1 MILQKYSEIEKVL
14 QTKDAVLAKVITSN
28 GAKIQPH
35 PSVDIYLDLMNS
47 IVSQQLSVKVARVI
61 WKRFLDLFQN
71 LFPDPEAVLSFEIA
85 ELRKVGLSNSKAN
98 YLQNVAE
105 FSMKNNLSFESLQDL
120 SDDEIIKLLTQIKG
134 VGKWTVQMILM
145 FSMDRPDVFPV
156 DDLGI
161 QTKMKVIYQLEE
173 EKKELKKKI
182 TEIAENW
189 KPYRTLASK
198 HIWNYEIPKE

>member
-1 MILQKYSEIEKVL
+1 MLQKYSEIEKVL
-14 QTKDAVLAKVITSN
+14 QAKDAVLAKVIKSN
-28 GAKIQPH
+28 GLKIQPH

-71 LFPDPEAVLSFEIA
+71 LYPDPEAVLSFEIS

-105 FSMKNNLSFESLQDL
+105 FSIKNNLSFESLQEL